1 LCGYKI
7 SITFAIYIEKNQGGG
22 SVALLRFWDKMKR
35 VFLSLIGNDKSLE
48 KFQTVGKPPPGKRLK
63 LL

>member
-7 SITFAIYIEKNQGGG
+7 SITFAIYIEKNQGGVG
-22 SVALLRFWDKMKR
+22 CFIALLGQDETRI
-35 VFLSLIGNDKSLE
+35 SLFDWQRQES
-48 KFQTVGKPPPGKRLK
+48 GKISNCWEASAGQEVE

>member
-1 LCGYKI
+1 
-7 SITFAIYIEKNQGGG
+7 
-22 SVALLRFWDKMKR
+22 LRFWDKMKR